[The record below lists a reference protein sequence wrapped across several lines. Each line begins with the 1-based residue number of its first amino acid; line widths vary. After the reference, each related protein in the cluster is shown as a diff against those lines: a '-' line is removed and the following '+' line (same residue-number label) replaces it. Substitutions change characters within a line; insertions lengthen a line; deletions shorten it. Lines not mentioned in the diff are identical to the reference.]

1 MIPGSFDYFRP
12 QSVAEASALLAKD
25 DNARVL
31 AGGHSLLPM
40 MKLRM
45 AQPSALI
52 DLGGIGELRQIQFQ
66 GGQLHLGAMASQHDL
81 LASDLVSEHAPILKE
96 VALLI
101 ADPQVR
107 YLGTI
112 GGNVANGDPGNDMPA
127 VMMALDA
134 AFVLEGQHGRRNVK
148 ARAFYTGT
156 YETALL
162 PGEILTAVEI
172 PSQVKG
178 GFAYEKLKRKV
189 GDYATAAAAVILS
202 VKAGVVDACE
212 ITLTN
217 LGPTA
222 LRAEAAASALIGK
235 PAGHPGAIDAAV
247 AAARAIMTPAH
258 DTRGTP
264 EYRTSAGGSMVRRAI
279 QRALAKA

>member
-1 MIPGSFDYFRP
+1 MIPGSFAYSRP
-12 QSVAEASALLAKD
+12 NSVAEAAALLAKD
-25 DNARVL
+25 DGARLL

-45 AQPSALI
+45 AQPSTLV
-52 DLGGIGELRQIQFQ
+52 DLGAIAELRGIAETA
-66 GGQLHLGAMASQHDL
+66 GGIRLGAMATQHDL
-81 LASDLVSEHAPILKE
+81 LASDLVARHAPILRE

-107 YLGTI
+107 YVGTI

-134 AFVLEGQHGRRNVK
+134 TYVLEGQAGRRSVK
-148 ARAFYTGT
+148 ARDFYTGT
-156 YETALL
+156 YETALVF
-162 PGEILTAVEI
+162 GEILTAIEI
-172 PSQVKG
+172 PTQQKG

-202 VKAGVVDACE
+202 VKDGKVAACE

-222 LRAEAAASALIGK
+222 LRATQAAEALIGK
-235 PAGHPGAIDAAV
+235 PAGDAAAIDAAV
-247 AAARAIMTPAH
+247 AAARSVMDPAN

-264 EYRTSAGGSMVRRAI
+264 EYRTSAGGTMVRRAI

>member
-12 QSVAEASALLAKD
+12 QSVAEAAALLAKD
-25 DNARVL
+25 DSARVL

-52 DLGGIGELRQIQFQ
+52 DLGGIGELRQISFED
-66 GGQLHLGAMASQHDL
+66 GHLHLGAMATQHEL
-81 LASDLVSEHAPILKE
+81 LASALVAEHAPILKE

-134 AFVLEGQHGRRNVK
+134 SFILEGQGGRRSVK

-156 YETALL
+156 YETALE
-162 PGEILTAVEI
+162 PGEILTAVAI
-172 PSQVKG
+172 PSQMKG

-202 VKAGVVDACE
+202 VKNGVVDACE

-222 LRAEAAASALIGK
+222 LRAEAAAAALIGK
-235 PAGHPGAIDAAV
+235 PAGDAAAINAAV
-247 AAARAIMTPAH
+247 AAAKAVMAPAN

-279 QRALAKA
+279 QRAVAKA